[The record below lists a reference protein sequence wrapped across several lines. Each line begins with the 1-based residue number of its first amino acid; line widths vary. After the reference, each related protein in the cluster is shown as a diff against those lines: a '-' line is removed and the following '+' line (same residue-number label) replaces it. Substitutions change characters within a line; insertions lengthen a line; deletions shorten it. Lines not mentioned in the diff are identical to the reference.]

1 MGAGECM
8 EAVSGELSFFPLP
21 NCFELFGFD
30 LLVDDVWH
38 VWLLEANAEPDFAQ
52 TGGRLKPLVQGVVQQ
67 TLQLVTRSIQ
77 FREDGTV
84 QLIPPADSQEAQK
97 ENAACGH
104 WAQVFQCL
112 RRS

>member
-77 FREDGTV
+77 FREV
-84 QLIPPADSQEAQK
+84 R
-97 ENAACGH
+97 C
-104 WAQVFQCL
+104 C
-112 RRS
+112 